1 MDRNRRS
8 HSRHSI
14 FRKMES
20 LVVVVVVVVVLL
32 LLLLLPMLA
41 LVLLDT
47 WPSIEQTSAEK
58 IVKLSTM

>member
-1 MDRNRRS
+1 VDRNRRS

-14 FRKMES
+14 FQKMKS
-20 LVVVVVVVVVLL
+20 LLLVVPVVVPVPV
-32 LLLLLPMLA
+32 LA

-47 WPSIEQTSAEK
+47 WARIEHTSAEK